1 MAELSQQE
9 RPQPSLLDRLLD
21 DEGDGESESRD
32 RRVFSPRRF
41 REAVLRDLS
50 WLFNA
55 SNMGEELDER
65 AYPNVARSVLNYGMP
80 PFAGRFSAASDLSRL
95 EEIVTDVVRTFE
107 PRIIADTLRVKLVR
121 REDGHAGN
129 AMAID
134 IEGELWAQPVPLRV
148 YLRTEL
154 DLEVGSVR
162 VTDTQGFQ

>member
-1 MAELSQQE
+1 MAELSVQE

-21 DEGDGESESRD
+21 GDGDGEVESRD

-55 SNMGEELDER
+55 SNLGEELDER
-65 AYPNVARSVLNYGMP
+65 AFPNVARSVVNYGMP
-80 PFAGRFSAASDLSRL
+80 PFAGRFSAAENFSRL
-95 EEIVTDVVRTFE
+95 EEIVRDAVRTFE
-107 PRIIADTLRVKLVR
+107 PRILPETLRVKLAP
-121 REDGHAGN
+121 REDGHAGS
-129 AMAID
+129 AMSID